1 MTRETYKLIPFY
13 VAAEISLVFCDSK
26 KLGSIV
32 DKAEETKFLKT
43 IIIFDD
49 MRDSAIIE
57 KCDAVGIKL
66 LTMSELLV
74 STVIV

>member
-1 MTRETYKLIPFY
+1 MTCEAYKLIPFH

-32 DKAEETKFLKT
+32 DNAEGTKFLKT
-43 IIIFDD
+43 VIVFDD
-49 MRDSAIIE
+49 VTDSAMIE
-57 KCDAVGIKL
+57 KCDAARIKL

-74 STVIV
+74 STVTV